1 MTPSPSLSPLA
12 SLLLSLA
19 HWVAP
24 KDDKVWIGDMR
35 LEAVFVPNK
44 LQFALSAL
52 GLALRFRWGVL
63 KHRPA
68 TLAFASM
75 AVAAVATLLFVP
87 RMLNNPPTANGAMSP
102 VTNSDSYE
110 ATSEYLQDAAAER
123 GVTADAQAAQP
134 EEAVTEAAVPQ
145 TLETAAQANTTP
157 AAEAAAGDA
166 AAEVPA
172 TPQEPLAPA
181 DQVQTQLGNDAGAE
195 VPAVP
200 NPPEALEV
208 VPPSAAITSSEPT
221 TAESTTDTVATTL
234 SQEPTA
240 AMPAPT
246 EQGGDTPV
254 AAESEAPTDTTSES
268 STATVGEAASS
279 SSNQATT
286 PSTSSAASELDE
298 TSTHAR
304 LAPIPA
310 PLTPSA
316 DTIVLSTQVRGD
328 SVTLESTGT
337 ALLTIYRNSD
347 FAGSPRIHRY
357 LEAGE
362 TLIFGIPFS
371 LYTDDASA
379 ITVTVDG
386 SSFALS
392 RDSQEQFRVFTKP

>member
-44 LQFALSAL
+44 LEFALSAL

-75 AVAAVATLLFVP
+75 AVAALATLLFVP
-87 RMLNNPPTANGAMSP
+87 RMLNNPPTANGAMNP

-145 TLETAAQANTTP
+145 TLETAAQANATP

-166 AAEVPA
+166 A
-172 TPQEPLAPA
+172 
-181 DQVQTQLGNDAGAE
+181 AE